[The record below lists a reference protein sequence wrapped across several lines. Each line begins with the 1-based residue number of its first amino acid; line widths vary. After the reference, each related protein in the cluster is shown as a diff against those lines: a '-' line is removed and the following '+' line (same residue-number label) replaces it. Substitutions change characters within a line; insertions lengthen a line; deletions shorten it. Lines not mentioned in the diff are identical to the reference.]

1 MNPDYLLLTGTLQLL
16 TMFVIGPAIA
26 IAIASAAWRGKPQN
40 FNPERYGAFCVASG
54 VAALL
59 LFGFAKWLNA
69 DFRTAQYFLQVA
81 CVLLAGLLFGVC
93 MGCGFSVM
101 LRMWRWHN
109 TTRLP
114 QSRNADD
121 SETHKR

>member
-1 MNPDYLLLTGTLQLL
+1 MNPDYLLLTGALQLMTL
-16 TMFVIGPAIA
+16 FVIGPAIA
-26 IAIASAAWRGKPQN
+26 IAIAAATWRGKPQK
-40 FNPERYGAFCVASG
+40 FNPERYGMLCVESG

-69 DFRTAQYFLQVA
+69 DIRSVLYFLQVV

-101 LRMWRWHN
+101 LRMWRWHK
-109 TTRLP
+109 TTRIT
-114 QSRNADD
+114 QSRGAD
-121 SETHKR
+121 EPKAQ